1 MEGSISRFRRT
12 VNDAD
17 SDCLTNYPK
26 KRDFCLVHASPAP
39 PSRGQELGLFPVSFL
54 KTLLKCSTL
63 G

>member
-1 MEGSISRFRRT
+1 MEESISRHRRA

-17 SDCLTNYPK
+17 SDCLTNFPRK
-26 KRDFCLVHASPAP
+26 EGFFRLHPFPPP
-39 PSRGQELGLFPVSFL
+39 PSRGQALGLFPVSFL